1 MFEIANYYEQL
12 VRDRLWKKMEGRQEV
27 PDTDFLADV
36 ACVALNA
43 LPARYVR
50 STVDLGSHLGEGE
63 FLAMQQRVDAAL
75 EDAIHHV
82 ESSPRDS
89 RERP

>member
-1 MFEIANYYEQL
+1 MFEIANFYEQL
-12 VRDRLWKKMEGRQEV
+12 VRDRLWKKMTERQEV

-50 STVDLGSHLGEGE
+50 STVDLGSHLSEAE
-63 FLAMQQRVDAAL
+63 YLSMQEQVDQAL
-75 EDAIHHV
+75 SEAIRQV
-82 ESSPRDS
+82 EASPRDPH
-89 RERP
+89 ERS